1 MTPSAIRAD
10 LTFPHIWQAR
20 ILPSRPLILPARHFI
35 YPREAE
41 EVERGAMEVMVRPE
55 ATAPEFLA
63 TCALGFQDPIVP
75 SGLWFCPNPNEL
87 CALSGGYAYLID
99 TREPERLTMLP
110 YRPVLEVRPIR
121 EMNLLLFVGHHAM
134 LAWGADG
141 LAWESEKLSS
151 EGITIV
157 AIDGPILRGRGWDL
171 LTDKETDFALD
182 LRNGQRI
189 G

>member
-99 TREPERLTMLP
+99 TREPERFTICLLYTSFVKGHAQIFVRVHRHVVYANFIVEVGPGGAAGLPNIADHLPARNVLTLNH
-110 YRPVLEVRPIR
+110 R
-121 EMNLLLFVGHHAM
+121 
-134 LAWGADG
+134 D
-141 LAWESEKLSS
+141 S
-151 EGITIV
+151 
-157 AIDGPILRGRGWDL
+157 
-171 LTDKETDFALD
+171 
-182 LRNGQRI
+182 
-189 G
+189 